1 MPPPKIKTS
10 AFVAN
15 LPLFKELSPAE
26 IGRIV
31 AGTTELHVPRGE
43 ILFNKGAPCNG
54 FHLVI
59 YGQVKLS
66 FVTPQGSEKVVEIIG
81 PGMSFGEALMFMERP
96 YIVMAQALADSLLL
110 HVAKQTVFDEL
121 ERNPGFARKMLAGV
135 SRRLHGIISDLES
148 YSLHSGTQRVIG
160 YLLRQD
166 EGQAGAQP
174 YAVTAADLQ
183 GDRRL
188 APEPH
193 ARALLADPARAGR
206 RRPDQRG
213 RPRDRDRGRRA
224 PAQPYSVIRRRVGG
238 AMASVAP
245 GFAGAQH
252 RATRLGHAVACNG
265 RRNRALTQVMAGRAA
280 FPEARASFRRERACR
295 VRNG

>member
-1 MPPPKIKTS
+1 VPPSKIKTS

-166 EGQAGAQP
+166 EGQTGAQP
-174 YAVTAADLQ
+174 YAVTLPTSKAIVAS
-183 GDRRL
+183 RL
-188 APEPH
+188 NLTPEH
-193 ARALLADPARAGR
+193 FSRILHEL
-206 RRPDQRG
+206 
-213 RPRDRDRGRRA
+213 
-224 PAQPYSVIRRRVGG
+224 
-238 AMASVAP
+238 
-245 GFAGAQH
+245 AGAGLISVDG
-252 RATRLGHAVACNG
+252 REIVIEDVARLRSH
-265 RRNRALTQVMAGRAA
+265 T
-280 FPEARASFRRERACR
+280 P
-295 VRNG
+295 

>member
-10 AFVAN
+10 AFLAN

-26 IGRIV
+26 IERIV
-31 AGTTELHVPRGE
+31 AGTSELHVPRGE
-43 ILFNKGAPCNG
+43 VLFNKGAPCTG

-96 YIVMAQALADSLLL
+96 YIVMAQTLADSLLL
-110 HVAKQTVFDEL
+110 HVAKQTVFAEL

-166 EGQAGAQP
+166 DGQ
-174 YAVTAADLQ
+174 
-183 GDRRL
+183 
-188 APEPH
+188 
-193 ARALLADPARAGR
+193 
-206 RRPDQRG
+206 
-213 RPRDRDRGRRA
+213 
-224 PAQPYSVIRRRVGG
+224 GG
-238 AMASVAP
+238 AAEPCTVTLPTSKAIVASRLNLTPEHFSRILHELAAAGLVRVDGRDIVIEDVA
-245 GFAGAQH
+245 
-252 RATRLGHAVACNG
+252 RLRSH
-265 RRNRALTQVMAGRAA
+265 T
-280 FPEARASFRRERACR
+280 P
-295 VRNG
+295 